1 MDEKFQINGPS
12 KISGEIDVRGA
23 KNVAFPAIIASILTE
38 DDCVIDNLPLIE
50 DVFRIIEI
58 LESMGARIDWISKR
72 KIKIN
77 TKNIDP
83 EKLNQKLVK
92 KIRGSIYLFGALL
105 ARFKKASLPFPGGC
119 VIGARPI
126 STHLNALKQLGV
138 EIKEDFDIFH
148 LSSDQVK
155 GGNVVLNEFSV
166 SATVNTLIFA
176 SLIPGETI
184 IKIADQD
191 YQTLEMIK
199 ILNRMGIKA
208 KLYPRNIIKITGAKK
223 LRGFKYKLIPDP
235 IEAGT
240 FILMCAITK
249 GNLLV
254 KGVEFDYLELLLK
267 RLKDFGLDWQRK
279 GKNAIQ
285 VVPWDSMEID
295 KVQALIAPGIGTDI
309 LPLIGVLSTQLPG
322 LTLLHDPLF
331 EGRLKYLEELN
342 KMGANII
349 FSDPH
354 RAIIS
359 GPTPLYGVEI
369 KSPDLRGG
377 ASLIAAG
384 VVAKGQ
390 TTISNIY
397 EIDRGYEKIDER
409 LRKIGVDIQRIKG

>member
-12 KISGEIDVRGA
+12 KINGEIEVRGA
-23 KNVAFPAIIASILTE
+23 KNVAFPAIIASILT
-38 DDCVIDNLPLIE
+38 DQDCVIDNIPLIE

-58 LESMGARIDWISKR
+58 LEGMGAEISWISKR

-77 TKNIDP
+77 TKNIDINR
-83 EKLNQKLVK
+83 LNQKLIK

-105 ARFKKASLPFPGGC
+105 ARFGSAKLPFPGGC

-126 STHLNALKQLGV
+126 STHLDALKQLGV
-138 EIKEDFDIFH
+138 NIVEDFDIFDIDAKNAI
-148 LSSDQVK
+148 S
-155 GGNVVLNEFSV
+155 GNVVLNEFSV
-166 SATVNTLIFA
+166 SATVNTMLFA
-176 SLIPGETI
+176 STLQGETI
-184 IKIADQD
+184 IKISDQD
-191 YQTLEMIK
+191 YQTIEIIKVLNKMGAKVKLLPRNTIK
-199 ILNRMGIKA
+199 IVGL
-208 KLYPRNIIKITGAKK
+208 KK
-223 LRGFKYKLIPDP
+223 LKGFNYKLIADP

-240 FILMCAITK
+240 FILMAAITK
-249 GNLLV
+249 GNLIV
-254 KGVEFDYLELLLK
+254 KGVEYEYLEFLLK
-267 RLKDFGLDWQRK
+267 RLKDFGLPWEK
-279 GKNAIQ
+279 IGKDAIK
-285 VVPWDSMEID
+285 VLPWNSMEIE
-295 KVQALIAPGIGTDI
+295 KVQALIAPGISTDI
-309 LPLIGVLSTQLPG
+309 LPLIAVLSTQLPG

-377 ASLIAAG
+377 ASLIAG
-384 VVAKGQ
+384 SIVAKGM

-397 EIDRGYEKIDER
+397 EIDRGYEKIEER
-409 LRKIGVDIQRIKG
+409 LQKIGVDIQRIQN

>member
-223 LRGFKYKLIPDP
+223 LGGFKYKLIPDP